1 MSPAGEILPPTF
13 SLFLIPTVKPLKIG
27 SPFLL
32 TSGDSGLRLL
42 YHTWHFHRLDLFRN
56 TICDILIPDS
66 KTTATNKYVAPYLR
80 DGGAGRGTGREPPGA
95 RRDDVAAIR
104 ISNLSNF
111 AVEAD
116 LEDLVKGF
124 GPVQKLYLAKEK
136 VIVMILSKVDIK

>member
-1 MSPAGEILPPTF
+1 MFFNWI
-13 SLFLIPTVKPLKIG
+13 LFLQDFFDIAHV
-27 SPFLL
+27 SSFLD
-32 TSGDSGLRLL
+32 TKAV
-42 YHTWHFHRLDLFRN
+42 T
-56 TICDILIPDS
+56 
-66 KTTATNKYVAPYLR
+66 TNKYVAPYLR

-136 VIVMILSKVDIK
+136 VYLLLFDSIFLIH